1 MRLCAHGWVASR
13 CDVDRPVTT
22 RRDSPAPTSAPTELE
37 SPYAWLRLAISLLI
51 MTIGSVGMWSAVV
64 VLPAI
69 QAEFAATRADASLPY
84 TMSMVSFVVG
94 QILMGRLADRFGV
107 FVPVVA
113 GAVALALG
121 YAGASAATS
130 LWQFTA
136 AYGLLIGFLGSS
148 ALFGPMIADTS
159 HWFSR
164 RRGLA
169 VAICSCGSYLAGTI
183 WPPIVQHFTQTA
195 GWRATHL
202 GIGVFCAVTMLPLAL
217 VLRRRSPVT
226 HGTTTSAAR
235 ASARLP
241 RSLSPNMLQALLMVA
256 GIACCVAMS
265 MPQVHIVAYSGDLGH
280 GTTHGAEMLSL
291 MLGFGVVS
299 RLASGWLADRIGP
312 LLTLILGS
320 GGQALS
326 LLLYLPFDGLVS
338 LYVVSALFGLSQGG
352 IVPSYALIVREH
364 FPPAQAGTRITL
376 VLSATVAGMA
386 LGGWMSGAIFDLTES
401 YQAAFVNGFVWNL
414 LNMGIALWL
423 LRRLTWRVAYA

>member
-1 MRLCAHGWVASR
+1 
-13 CDVDRPVTT
+13 VTT
-22 RRDSPAPTSAPTELE
+22 DPTASASARAATELE
-37 SPYAWLRLAISLLI
+37 TPYAWLRLGVSLLI

-69 QAEFAATRADASLPY
+69 QAEFAVARADASLPY
-84 TMSMVSFVVG
+84 TMSMLCFVGG

-113 GAVALALG
+113 GAASLALG
-121 YAGASAATS
+121 YTAASAATS

-148 ALFGPMIADTS
+148 AMFGPMIADAS

-183 WPPIVQHFTQTA
+183 WPPIVQHFTETA

-202 GIGVFCAVTMLPLAL
+202 GIGAFCAVTMLPLSL
-217 VLRRRSPVT
+217 VLRRRAPTT
-226 HGTTTSAAR
+226 HGAGATAAR
-235 ASARLP
+235 APKRLP
-241 RSLSPNMLQALLMVA
+241 RSLSPAMVQTLLMVA

-280 GTTHGAEMLSL
+280 GAAHGAEMLSL

-320 GGQALS
+320 AGQALS
-326 LLLYLPFDGLVS
+326 LLFYLPFDGLVS

-352 IVPSYALIVREH
+352 IVPSYALIVREY
-364 FPPAQAGTRITL
+364 FPPAEAGTRITL

-386 LGGWMSGAIFDLTES
+386 LGGWMSGAIFDLVDS
-401 YQAAFVNGFVWNL
+401 YGAAFLNGFAWNL
-414 LNMGIALWL
+414 LNLGIALWL
-423 LRRLTWRVAYA
+423 LRRLAWRVAHA

>member
-1 MRLCAHGWVASR
+1 
-13 CDVDRPVTT
+13 VTPP
-22 RRDSPAPTSAPTELE
+22 RDSPASPSAATELE
-37 SPYAWLRLAISLLI
+37 TPYAWLRLGISLLI

-84 TMSMVSFVVG
+84 TVSMVSFVVG
-94 QILMGRLADRFGV
+94 QILMGRLADRVGV
-107 FVPVVA
+107 VVPVMA
-113 GAVALALG
+113 GAIALALG

-136 AYGLLIGFLGSS
+136 AHGLLIGLLGSS
-148 ALFGPMIADTS
+148 AMFGPMIADIS

-217 VLRRRSPVT
+217 VLRRRAPVSHVAT
-226 HGTTTSAAR
+226 ASGGR
-235 ASARLP
+235 APARLP
-241 RSLSPNMLQALLMVA
+241 RALSPATLQALLMLA
-256 GIACCVAMS
+256 GVACCVAMS

-280 GTTHGAEMLSL
+280 GARHGAEMLSL

-312 LLTLILGS
+312 LRTLILGS

-326 LLLYLPFDGLVS
+326 LLLYLPFDGLVP

-352 IVPSYALIVREH
+352 IVPSYALIVREY

-386 LGGWMSGAIFDLTES
+386 LGGWMSGAIFDLTDS
-401 YQAAFVNGFVWNL
+401 YRAAFVNGFAWNL

-423 LRRLTWRVAYA
+423 LRRLTLRLAHA

>member
-1 MRLCAHGWVASR
+1 M
-13 CDVDRPVTT
+13 TT
-22 RRDSPAPTSAPTELE
+22 HPSSPASTRGATELE
-37 SPYAWLRLAISLLI
+37 TPYAWLRLGISLLI

-69 QAEFAATRADASLPY
+69 QAEFAVARADASLPY
-84 TMSMVSFVVG
+84 TVSMVFFVVG
-94 QILMGRLADRFGV
+94 QILMGRLADRFGIV
-107 FVPVVA
+107 VPVVI
-113 GAVALALG
+113 GTLSLALG
-121 YAGASAATS
+121 YIGASLATG
-130 LWQFTA
+130 LWGVVA

-148 ALFGPMIADTS
+148 ALFGPLIADTS

-217 VLRRRSPVT
+217 VLRRHAPAT
-226 HGTTTSAAR
+226 PGAGASATR

-241 RSLSPNMLQALLMVA
+241 RSLSPAMLQALLMLA
-256 GIACCVAMS
+256 GVACCVAMS

-280 GTTHGAEMLSL
+280 GATHGAEMLSL

-312 LLTLILGS
+312 LPTLILGS
-320 GGQALS
+320 AGQALS

-364 FPPAQAGTRITL
+364 FPPAEAGTRITL

-386 LGGWMSGAIFDLTES
+386 LGGWMSGAIFDYAES
-401 YQAAFVNGFVWNL
+401 YQAAFLNGFAWNL
-414 LNMGIALWL
+414 LNMAIALWL
-423 LRRLTWRVAYA
+423 LRRLAWRVAHA

>member
-1 MRLCAHGWVASR
+1 MTTPRHPPGPTAS
-13 CDVDRPVTT
+13 T
-22 RRDSPAPTSAPTELE
+22 TELE
-37 SPYAWLRLAISLLI
+37 TPYAWLRLATSLLI

-64 VLPAI
+64 VLPVI
-69 QAEFAATRADASLPY
+69 QAEFAVARADASLPY
-84 TMSMVSFVVG
+84 TMSMVFFVAG

-107 FVPVVA
+107 VVPVVA
-113 GAVALALG
+113 GALSLALG
-121 YAGASAATS
+121 YVGASFATS

-136 AYGLLIGFLGSS
+136 AYGLLIGLGSS
-148 ALFGPMIADTS
+148 AMFGPMIADTS

-169 VAICSCGSYLAGTI
+169 VAICSCGSYLAGTV
-183 WPPIVQHFTQTA
+183 WPPIVQHFTQTV
-195 GWRATHL
+195 GWRTTHL
-202 GIGVFCAVTMLPLAL
+202 GIGIFCAVTMLPLSF
-217 VLRRRSPVT
+217 VLRRRTPST
-226 HGTTTSAAR
+226 HGTSASGMR

-241 RSLSPNMLQALLMVA
+241 RSLSPAMLQALLMVA
-256 GIACCVAMS
+256 GVACCVAMS

-280 GTTHGAEMLSL
+280 GAAHGAEMLSL

-326 LLLYLPFDGLVS
+326 LLLYLPFDGLVP

-364 FPPAQAGTRITL
+364 FPPAEAGTRITL

-386 LGGWMSGAIFDLTES
+386 LGGWMSGAIFDHTES
-401 YQAAFVNGFVWNL
+401 YRAAFVNGFAWNL

-423 LRRLTWRVAYA
+423 LRRLAWRVAHA

>member
-1 MRLCAHGWVASR
+1 
-13 CDVDRPVTT
+13 VTT
-22 RRDSPAPTSAPTELE
+22 DPTASASARGATELE
-37 SPYAWLRLAISLLI
+37 TPYAWLRLGVSLLI

-69 QAEFAATRADASLPY
+69 QAEFAVARADASLPY
-84 TMSMVSFVVG
+84 TMSMLCFVGG

-113 GAVALALG
+113 GATSLALG
-121 YAGASAATS
+121 YTGASAATS

-136 AYGLLIGFLGSS
+136 AYGLMIGFLGSS
-148 ALFGPMIADTS
+148 AMFGPMIADAS
-159 HWFSR
+159 HWFAR

-183 WPPIVQHFTQTA
+183 WPPIVQHFTETA

-202 GIGVFCAVTMLPLAL
+202 GIGAFCAVTMLPLSL
-217 VLRRRSPVT
+217 VLRRRAPVT
-226 HGTTTSAAR
+226 HGAGAAAAR
-235 ASARLP
+235 APKRLP
-241 RSLSPNMLQALLMVA
+241 RSLSPAMVQALLMVA

-265 MPQVHIVAYSGDLGH
+265 MPQVHIVAYSSDLGH
-280 GTTHGAEMLSL
+280 GAAHGAEMLSL

-320 GGQALS
+320 AGQALS

-338 LYVVSALFGLSQGG
+338 LFVVSALFGLSQGG
-352 IVPSYALIVREH
+352 IVPSYALIVREY
-364 FPPAQAGTRITL
+364 FPPAEAGTRITL

-386 LGGWMSGAIFDLTES
+386 LGGWMSGAIFDLADS
-401 YQAAFVNGFVWNL
+401 YGAAFLNGFAWNL
-414 LNMGIALWL
+414 LNLGIALWF
-423 LRRLTWRVAYA
+423 LRRLAWRAAHA